1 MKKYQH
7 TNLSDEQ
14 RLKNHTITQPNFGIY
29 SAFSRETN
37 FLDNQYIAF
46 EMFRMISSLETNFP
60 SLYYAHGIF
69 HYYTK
74 NQSLTFS
81 TIFLKNGLLTNDQ
94 ANKIWGHNL
103 YGWSRYFY
111 LYFVDK
117 VYKIKKFI

>member
-74 NQSLTFS
+74 NQTLTFN

-94 ANKIWGHNL
+94 ANKIWSHNL
-103 YGWSRYFY
+103 YGWSRYF
-111 LYFVDK
+111 
-117 VYKIKKFI
+117 IMFI